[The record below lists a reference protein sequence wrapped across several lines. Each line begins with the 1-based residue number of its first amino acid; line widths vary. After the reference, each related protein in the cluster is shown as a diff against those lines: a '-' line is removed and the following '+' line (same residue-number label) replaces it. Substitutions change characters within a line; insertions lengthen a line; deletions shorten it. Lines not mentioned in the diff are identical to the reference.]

1 MRYFVI
7 VKVAFRAL
15 RRNKLRT
22 ALTMLGIIIGV
33 GAVIAMVGIGNG
45 AKAQVKDRIAALG
58 QNVIQVFSGSVS
70 RGGVRSG
77 FGGAGTLT
85 VEDAL
90 AMEKEVPGVVA
101 VSPEVRSGAQAM
113 AGNNNWSTSVMG
125 ESVDYLAIRQWDMED
140 GTMFS
145 DSDTRSAAK
154 VCILG
159 KTVADNLFPDDDPI
173 GKIIRIKNVPIK
185 VLGVLRPK
193 GASMFGSDQDDVII
207 VPYTTGMKRFAGV
220 TMLRSINVQAATA
233 DQIAQVQNSIADLL
247 RQRHRI
253 QAGRDDDFILRNQQE
268 IAETQ
273 TAAMD
278 TMTALLAGV
287 AIISLIVGGI
297 GIMNIMLVSV
307 TERTREIGIRMAV
320 GARGRD
326 ILLQFLIEAVALSS
340 TGGLLGIGLGIGGA
354 RLLTIIKEWPT
365 LISPDSIV
373 IAFAFSAAVGVFFG
387 FYPARKASQLDP
399 IDALRYE

>member
-1 MRYFVI
+1 MRYLVI
-7 VKVAFRAL
+7 LKVSFRAL
-15 RRNKLRT
+15 RRNKMRT

-45 AKAQVKDRIAALG
+45 AKAQVQARIAALG
-58 QNVIQVFSGSVS
+58 QNVIQVFSGSIT
-70 RGGVRSG
+70 RGGVHTG

-90 AMEKEVPGVVA
+90 AIEREVPGAVA
-101 VSPEVRSGAQAM
+101 VSPEVRTGAQIM

-125 ESVDYLAIRQWDMED
+125 EGVDYLTIRQWDVAE
-140 GTMFS
+140 GNMFS
-145 DSDTRSAAK
+145 DADVRSAAK

-173 GKIIRIKNVPIK
+173 GRILRIRNVPVK
-185 VLGVLRPK
+185 VLGVLVPK
-193 GASMFGSDQDDVII
+193 GASMFGSDQDDVVI

-220 TMLRSINVQAATA
+220 TTLRSILVQAATA
-233 DQIAQVQNSIADLL
+233 DQIVEVQNAIGDLL

-253 QAGRDDDFILRNQQE
+253 QPGADDDFILRNQQE

-273 TAAMD
+273 TAAMN

-326 ILLQFLIEAVALSS
+326 ILSQFLIEAVALSS
-340 TGGLLGIGLGIGGA
+340 TGGALGILIGICGA
-354 RLLTIIKEWPT
+354 RLITIIQHWPT
-365 LISPDSIV
+365 LISAQPIFV
-373 IAFAFSAAVGVFFG
+373 AFAFSAAVGVFFG